1 MTYRQIP
8 LVAVIFLSGCDEGGM
23 DAFRGAPST
32 DWEMQVVF
40 QCSDALGGGAP
51 LTESQ
56 GRVCSKLD
64 ECMFDAT
71 RATDLDLTTSWRTY
85 DKIVPRKEVIDRQPF
100 AMSMLRSRAEQ
111 AGPEAQAMF
120 ATMAQVREQCLV
132 KTGLRGLVP
141 DN

>member
-1 MTYRQIP
+1 MTYRKIP

-40 QCSDALGGGAP
+40 QCADALGERGA

-56 GRVCSKLD
+56 GRACSKLD

-71 RATDLDLTTSWRTY
+71 RATALNLTTSWRTY

-100 AMSMLRSRAEQ
+100 DMSVLGSRAEQ
-111 AGPEAQAMF
+111 AGPEARAMF
-120 ATMAQVREQCLV
+120 ATMVKIREQCLV
-132 KTGLRGLVP
+132 ETGLRELVS
-141 DN
+141 DS